1 MRETSKGYLKPGWN
15 LPRLRG
21 VSGDELSTPR
31 SLARS
36 LPSLSPRS
44 VCCQSL
50 AGPVDVTFEVPEGTD
65 EPEVQRVS
73 SAPEL
78 AERGEREKDAEELEF
93 HKHKKNVNFGYR
105 YSIVMGCG
113 EFSVGRRVSEVE
125 RVKQNQRRHRW
136 LQECRRL
143 GDGDS
148 NGPYDSD
155 QDSVADGTLG
165 DESGTDTECV
175 EKPTRRRSRSDYNA
189 EVFENMQDSGDG
201 AGLEGSEQS
210 ASEEKPENPAR
221 QRWAERGRAQ
231 TSLEIVPESF
241 RRGRRRGYTADVF

>member
-1 MRETSKGYLKPGWN
+1 
-15 LPRLRG
+15 
-21 VSGDELSTPR
+21 
-31 SLARS
+31 
-36 LPSLSPRS
+36 
-44 VCCQSL
+44 
-50 AGPVDVTFEVPEGTD
+50 TD

-231 TSLEIVPESF
+231 TSLEIGPKATYSKTQSNKLCSGTAVWGFLALGFGVLHLWLGHKCWARCELNLE
-241 RRGRRRGYTADVF
+241 RRAVRRAL

>member
-1 MRETSKGYLKPGWN
+1 MDGTVSPRDPVRETSKGYLKPGWT

-44 VCCQSL
+44 
-50 AGPVDVTFEVPEGTD
+50 VTFEVPEGTD